1 MTHSGFTP
9 QLLNRL
15 RMRQIVLML
24 AIHEHRTLHHA
35 AEHIGLSQPAASK
48 MLHELEQT
56 LGEPLFDRVGRGMQL
71 NAAGQAV
78 MNTFRAISSNMTAL
92 SRELNELR
100 LGSAGKL
107 IVGSIM
113 VAAPDLLA
121 DALIRLKQ
129 RFPLLSVEVIVD
141 TSDRLL
147 DLLRNGKLDVMIG
160 RMPDIAS
167 VESHDCVFHAIGEEA
182 ISVVA
187 SRDHPLQYQAR
198 EGAISFSALLAYT
211 WILQPR
217 GSPSREMIEQE
228 ARSHHLPLPQGLIE
242 TTSILLAE
250 SLIAHSDMIA
260 VIPHSIAR
268 HYEAHSLLR
277 IIPYEFTHTLT
288 PWGSLVH
295 RDRTVSPIAEEF
307 LYFLKNREPSP

>member
-1 MTHSGFTP
+1 MTPSGFSP

-24 AIHEHRTLHHA
+24 AIHEHRTLHQA
-35 AEHIGLSQPAASK
+35 ADHIGLSQPAASK

-71 NAAGQAV
+71 NPAGQAV
-78 MNTFRAISSNMTAL
+78 MNTFRTISSNMTAL

-107 IVGSIM
+107 LVGSIM
-113 VAAPDLLA
+113 VATPNHLA
-121 DALIRLKQ
+121 DALIRLKNL
-129 RFPLLSVEVIVD
+129 FPLLSIEVIVD
-141 TSDRLL
+141 TSDRLV

-160 RMPDIAS
+160 RMPDITS
-167 VESHDCVFHAIGEEA
+167 VASHDCVFHPIGEEA

-187 SRDHPLQYQAR
+187 SCQHPLQYQAR
-198 EGAISFSALLAYT
+198 EGALSFSALLAYS

-228 ARSHHLPLPQGLIE
+228 ARSHHLPLPRGLIE
-242 TTSILLAE
+242 TTSILIAE
-250 SLIAHSDMIA
+250 SLISHSDMLA
-260 VIPHSIAR
+260 VIPHSIAT
-268 HYEAHSLLR
+268 HYEQHGLLR

-295 RDRTVSPIAEEF
+295 RDRTVSPIAEQF
-307 LYFLKNREPSP
+307 LYFLNNSETGA